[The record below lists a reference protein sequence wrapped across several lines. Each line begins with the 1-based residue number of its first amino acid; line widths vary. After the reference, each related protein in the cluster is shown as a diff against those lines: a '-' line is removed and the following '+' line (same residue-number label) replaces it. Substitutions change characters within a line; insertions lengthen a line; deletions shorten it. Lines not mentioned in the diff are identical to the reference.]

1 MHIMEE
7 ENAKVTTDAA
17 ELPQTQPDLPKK
29 VNAMG
34 KTPET
39 AISLDSNVEPA
50 GSQVNG
56 VVEEARTGQSTGRKN
71 SSEKIDFRNDDD
83 GITSI
88 RIPSAGVDIKR
99 EADIRAEATDA
110 DDKGRDRERSSEPH
124 DLTVTCTQSFEKCS
138 KTSQSEKHYPNSK
151 VISISV
157 EQCQMN
163 SNLVNSTSDD
173 GLDKLKKPKPIT
185 NRKRSNKSTDSD
197 ESYKTSYKRTKF
209 PEGDH
214 EDRERTVSEYV
225 EKASGSTLEELQMN
239 TEKLQQEI
247 HSLSALAR
255 AKELEWNDI
264 IRLKKVK
271 EEIYLRLVR
280 RKQVMLLSMGGSGRM
295 SDSVS
300 WDFASDNRM
309 TEFVTNDEVTYN
321 RVAPSVSPK
330 PPRLPANLTITKS
343 QSSPS
348 QNLQRFLMQPQG
360 TSDSGK
366 PNTSLMMVPIVSS
379 TPISISSTSSYLPHV
394 GTQLK
399 IPVPDRE
406 KLKVVNNRSAP
417 VPILP
422 KPNQNASHNV
432 NNHSPPIGRQG
443 PIVDVKSIIAD
454 YRQNHPEQ
462 VPRRGRRPKGQ
473 PSQNFAE
480 TMVSSGR
487 GVLSMSSLALGSG
500 AQVRTVNSNS
510 DVAAGSAGQSHETSR
525 PSSADSNRSASNA
538 AAEVGTATGVSFKD
552 VLVQFAKMSQH
563 QQTGDRRNSTP
574 PTKSQSSKAP
584 PYPEVTL
591 HPVLPAGSQSPPNT
605 SSSLLHGILTKNNGG
620 NGAGP
625 VRGENNGNS
634 RSTAFSP
641 TLARLLTTPDR
652 SAMSTTITTALRG
665 SGTSTTTTRM
675 SSGPVSIADLL
686 STSKNRNEL
695 TITPIISNL
704 QPAKMK
710 EDVGTVSDED
720 PDDTAD
726 RLVIDE
732 SEEQEA
738 RNGDEE
744 MDGDAV
750 PECQGCHMKSAQ
762 FVCAGCGN
770 QWYCSRN
777 CQVTAWD
784 EHSEVCSG

>member
-1 MHIMEE
+1 MEE
-7 ENAKVTTDAA
+7 GNAKVTADAA
-17 ELPQTQPDLPKK
+17 ELPKTQPDLPKK
-29 VNAMG
+29 ANTVVKTLQTLSANPVEEP
-34 KTPET
+34 KTPT
-39 AISLDSNVEPA
+39 TPPLAKI
-50 GSQVNG
+50 NG
-56 VVEEARTGQSTGRKN
+56 
-71 SSEKIDFRNDDD
+71 SSEKLDLDKKPDEPEIHISSTTTLTTVQVKKEPD
-83 GITSI
+83 GK
-88 RIPSAGVDIKR
+88 VDSL
-99 EADIRAEATDA
+99 DA
-110 DDKGRDRERSSEPH
+110 DEKEKEKEKCSEVH
-124 DLTVTCTQSFEKCS
+124 DLTVTCTPSFENVS
-138 KTSQSEKHYPNSK
+138 KTSQNEKHYSNNK
-151 VISISV
+151 IISISV
-157 EQCQMN
+157 EQCQTN
-163 SNLVNSTSDD
+163 NVGSVNCVSEESSV
-173 GLDKLKKPKPIT
+173 DKLKKPKPIT
-185 NRKRSNKSTDSD
+185 NRKRSNKSTDSE
-197 ESYKTSYKRTKF
+197 ESYKYNFKRTKF
-209 PEGDH
+209 PEIDH
-214 EDRERTVSEYV
+214 EDRERTVSDYV
-225 EKASGSTLEELQMN
+225 EKASGSSLEELQMN

-280 RKQVMLLSMGGSGRM
+280 RKQVMLLSMGGPGRT
-295 SDSVS
+295 SDPAN
-300 WDFASDNRM
+300 WEFASDHRM
-309 TEFVTNDEVTYN
+309 AEFVGSDEVTFN

-330 PPRLPANLTITKS
+330 PPPRLPSNLTITKS

-360 TSDSGK
+360 ASDHPK

-379 TPISISSTSSYLPHV
+379 TPISISSSSSYLPRSHV
-394 GTQLK
+394 GTPLK
-399 IPVPDRE
+399 IPVPDRD
-406 KLKVVNNRSAP
+406 KLKSANNRNVP

-422 KPNQNASHNV
+422 KPNQNVNHVV

-500 AQVRTVNSNS
+500 AQVRTMNSNPEL
-510 DVAAGSAGQSHETSR
+510 VPGSMGQNAQDTSR
-525 PSSADSNRSASNA
+525 PSSTDSNRSASNA
-538 AAEVGTATGVSFKD
+538 PTEIASASGVSFKD

-563 QQTGDRRNSTP
+563 QQGDRRNSTP
-574 PTKSQSSKAP
+574 SNKSQALSKAP

-591 HPVLPAGSQSPPNT
+591 HPVLPAGAQSPPNP
-605 SSSLLHGILTKNNGG
+605 SSSLLHGILTKNNG
-620 NGAGP
+620 NVGA
-625 VRGENNGNS
+625 RGESQGNS
-634 RSTAFSP
+634 KSTSFSP

-652 SAMSTTITTALRG
+652 SSLSTTITTALRG
-665 SGTSTTTTRM
+665 SSTNTTASRLA
-675 SSGPVSIADLL
+675 SGPVSIADLL

-704 QPAKMK
+704 QPAKIK
-710 EDVGTVSDED
+710 EDVGNASDED
-720 PDDTAD
+720 PDDNAD

-732 SEEQEA
+732 SEEQEV
-738 RNGDEE
+738 RGEDEE
-744 MDGDAV
+744 EIDSETV